1 MRSLA
6 VALLFAV
13 ASAAWA
19 DDPTFEITLK
29 DHKFTPQE
37 VSVPSNVK
45 LKLVVKNEDP
55 TPAEFES
62 KKLESRESDSRQ
74 EPGDDLRRAAEARRV
89 RVRRRVPRGER
100 DREADREVAEAA
112 PPTSEAR
119 SSRLGS
125 ALRRCQ
131 PRRRA
136 MHARARSGLVRA
148 RFGKRGHAMKRLNGA
163 LAATALLWN
172 ALALAVEPSSV
183 YSPRVEQG
191 EWELEYKAF
200 TVVDR
205 KHDDDGFWNHQ
216 VSLGYGV
223 NAFWWTELVGEYEKA
238 RHEGGG
244 WEALE
249 WENRFQ
255 FTEPGQYWVDTGA
268 IVELEKKRRGNG
280 KEVKLGLLFE
290 KDIDDA
296 TVTVNWLAGR
306 EYGDDASSKWEQI
319 YRAQLRWRYLPA
331 LQPLLELQAD
341 EHAMNAG
348 PGLTGKARI
357 AGQKIEYTLAWLL
370 RTSGDTPKNLLR
382 FELELEF

>member
-1 MRSLA
+1 
-6 VALLFAV
+6 
-13 ASAAWA
+13 
-19 DDPTFEITLK
+19 
-29 DHKFTPQE
+29 
-37 VSVPSNVK
+37 
-45 LKLVVKNEDP
+45 
-55 TPAEFES
+55 
-62 KKLESRESDSRQ
+62 
-74 EPGDDLRRAAEARRV
+74 
-89 RVRRRVPRGER
+89 
-100 DREADREVAEAA
+100 
-112 PPTSEAR
+112 
-119 SSRLGS
+119 
-125 ALRRCQ
+125 
-131 PRRRA
+131 
-136 MHARARSGLVRA
+136 
-148 RFGKRGHAMKRLNGA
+148 MKRLNGA
-163 LAATALLWN
+163 LAAAALLWN
-172 ALALAVEPSSV
+172 AHALAVEPSSV

-223 NAFWWTELVGEYEKA
+223 NSFWWTELVGEYEKA
-238 RHEGGG
+238 RHEPGG
-244 WEALE
+244 WEAFE

-255 FTEPGQYWVDTGA
+255 FAEPGKYWLDMGA

-280 KEVKLGLLFE
+280 KEVKVGLLFE

-348 PGLTGKARI
+348 PGVTGKARI
-357 AGQKIEYTLAWLL
+357 GGQKIEYTAAWLL

-382 FELELEF
+382 FDLELEF